1 MANTSLDTDYTEL
14 HHIIDS
20 HQSEKNIKKVT
31 NAWCMYDWANSVFPL
46 TITSAI
52 FPIYWSSQ
60 TPKIVNVLGAQIEH
74 STLYNYCLCFAFL
87 IIALIN
93 PILSGIADSA
103 GNKKSFMA
111 AFVFIGSISC
121 MALSFFDSAN
131 IGIGIIAFILG
142 TIGYAGSIVFYNA
155 YLPEIATEDQY
166 DRISAKGFSMGY
178 VGAVILLLIN
188 LMFILKPELIYN
200 VQAKVDSLMAAADS
214 SLTPE
219 AALKQ
224 AKSYFSGAASRLAFF
239 TVGVWWI
246 LFSFIPFYY
255 LPKNKHKGQKISIT
269 KGYKELQKVFH
280 QVKQSPVIVKY
291 LGAFFFISMGVQT
304 VMYVAGLFG
313 VEELKLPTQ
322 NLIATILI
330 IQLVAVLGA
339 YLFSLFSKK
348 YGNINALLFLTG
360 IWIAVCIAA
369 FFVYSVNEFYALAG
383 AVGMIM
389 GGVQSLARSTYAKI
403 IPQNTPDT
411 ASYFSF
417 YEFTEKIAI
426 VIGTFSF
433 GFINQIMGSMRYSI
447 VSLVVFFAIGFILL
461 IASKKRNSR
470 I

>member
-1 MANTSLDTDYTEL
+1 MQNTTLEANNNKSLENNE
-14 HHIIDS
+14 IDNS
-20 HQSEKNIKKVT
+20 GKNIKKIT

-60 TPKIVNVLGAQIEH
+60 TPKFVELFGFSIEH

-87 IIALIN
+87 VIALVN

-111 AFVFIGSISC
+111 VFVFIGSFSC
-121 MALSFFDSAN
+121 MALSFFDSQHLN
-131 IGIGIIAFILG
+131 IGIIAFIFG

-155 YLPEIATEDQY
+155 YLPEIATEDQF

-188 LMFILKPELIYN
+188 LVFIMMPEILFN
-200 VQAKVDSLMAAADS
+200 VNEKADSLMLLNTELS
-214 SLTPE
+214 SAE
-219 AALKQ
+219 ALKK
-224 AKSYFSGAASRLAFF
+224 AKSFYTGSASRLAFF
-239 TVGVWWI
+239 NVGVWWI
-246 LFSFIPFYY
+246 LFSLIPFYY
-255 LPKNKHKGQKISIT
+255 LPKNTKKVQKISIS
-269 KGYKELQKVFH
+269 KGYHELLKVFG
-280 QVKQSPVIVKY
+280 QVKKSKVILKY

-330 IQLVAVLGA
+330 IQLVAILGA

-348 YGNINALLFLTG
+348 FGNINALLTLVG
-360 IWIAVCIAA
+360 IWIGVCIAA
-369 FFVYSVNEFYALAG
+369 FYVYTVYEFYALAG

-389 GGVQSLARSTYAKI
+389 GGVQSLSRSTYAKI

-411 ASYFSF
+411 TSFFSF

-447 VSLVVFFAIGFILL
+447 VSLVVFFVVGFILL
-461 IASKKRNSR
+461 LASKERK
-470 I
+470 IFYK

>member
-1 MANTSLDTDYTEL
+1 MIETQNSN
-14 HHIIDS
+14 
-20 HQSEKNIKKVT
+20 KNIKKIT

-60 TPKIVNVLGAQIEH
+60 TPKIVDVLGFQIEH

-87 IIALIN
+87 VIALIN

-121 MALSFFDSAN
+121 MALSFFDSTH
-131 IGIGIIAFILG
+131 ISIGIIAFIFG

-155 YLPEIATEDQY
+155 YLPEIATQDRY
-166 DRISAKGFSMGY
+166 DSISAKGFSLGY
-178 VGAVILLLIN
+178 IGAVILLLVN
-188 LMFILKPELIYN
+188 LMFILKPDLLYN
-200 VQAKVDSLMAAADS
+200 VQAKVDSLMALDNT
-214 SLTPE
+214 LTTE
-219 AALKQ
+219 AALKK

-255 LPKNKHKGQKISIT
+255 LPKNKNKEQKISIT
-269 KGYKELQKVFH
+269 KGYQELKKVFN
-280 QVKQSPVIVKY
+280 QIRQSASILKY

-313 VEELKLPTQ
+313 VEELKLPTA

-360 IWIAVCIAA
+360 IWIGVCIAA

-447 VSLVVFFAIGFILL
+447 VSLVVFFAVGFILL
-461 IASKKRNSR
+461 LASKKTR

>member
-1 MANTSLDTDYTEL
+1 MQEIILDDDVVNLSKDNLTPNP
-14 HHIIDS
+14 
-20 HQSEKNIKKVT
+20 KNVKKVT

-60 TPKIVNVLGAQIEH
+60 TPKNVEILGTILEH
-74 STLYNYCLCFAFL
+74 STLYNYCLSFAFL

-111 AFVFIGSISC
+111 AFVVIGCIGC
-121 MALSFFDSAN
+121 FGLSFFDSQH
-131 IGIGIIAFILG
+131 IGIGVLAFIIG

-155 YLPEIATEDQY
+155 YLPEIATNDQY

-178 VGAVILLLIN
+178 IGAVILLVLNLLI
-188 LMFILKPELIYN
+188 ILKPEILFD
-200 VQAKVDSLMAAADS
+200 VQSKVDSILQEQIGLS
-214 SLTPE
+214 EKL
-219 AALKQ
+219 ALKQ
-224 AKSYFSGAASRLAFF
+224 AKAFYAGSASRLAFF
-239 TVGVWWI
+239 TVGIWW
-246 LFSFIPFYY
+246 LGFSMIPFYY
-255 LPKNKHKGQKISIT
+255 LPKNRLKNSTISIT
-269 KGYKELQKVFH
+269 KGYHELMKVFK
-280 QVKQSPVIVKY
+280 QVRNSGAIKKY

-313 VEELKLPTQ
+313 VEELKLPSE

-348 YGNINALLFLTG
+348 FGNINALLTLVG
-360 IWIAVCIAA
+360 IWILVCFAA

-403 IPQNTPDT
+403 IPQNTLDT

-417 YEFTEKIAI
+417 YEFTEKVAI

-433 GFINQIMGSMRYSI
+433 GFINQIMHSMRYSI
-447 VSLVVFFAIGFILL
+447 VSLVVFFVVGFIFLL
-461 IASKKRNSR
+461 SCRVKARV
-470 I
+470 